1 MYRKD
6 GQGNIV
12 ALIDSNGNVVVEYKY
27 DAWGNHAVLN
37 ASGGDIE
44 EGTHLDLWRKCR
56 SCKSRSLLWY
66 ANEIYSLQKTLK
78 VLIAEFAFYANS
90 AIFIRNREYSPPLGV
105 FLYSKKSTTFC
116 LLRFGKIKE
125 NTGEILMNKKEIY
138 HLLKRYHYIIEA
150 IGNGE
155 TEAEIFISGR
165 KENIQIDEKIITFV
179 DIVQLI
185 YKNED
190 NELIKSFID
199 KNVIHGQTNTR
210 VFADKPLDKSTYYD
224 YKSKFVDII
233 YHCCISKG
241 LVTREEIL
249 EERIS

>member
-1 MYRKD
+1 
-6 GQGNIV
+6 
-12 ALIDSNGNVVVEYKY
+12 
-27 DAWGNHAVLN
+27 
-37 ASGGDIE
+37 
-44 EGTHLDLWRKCR
+44 
-56 SCKSRSLLWY
+56 
-66 ANEIYSLQKTLK
+66 
-78 VLIAEFAFYANS
+78 
-90 AIFIRNREYSPPLGV
+90 
-105 FLYSKKSTTFC
+105 
-116 LLRFGKIKE
+116 
-125 NTGEILMNKKEIY
+125 MNKKEIY

-165 KENIQIDEKIITFV
+165 KENIQ
-179 DIVQLI
+179 
-185 YKNED
+185 NED

-241 LVTREEIL
+241 LVTWEEIL